1 MHHILKYSHP
11 AGEFKNGLP
20 VGNGRLAAM
29 ICGDGT
35 HVRLALNHEWL
46 WRGVNRERD
55 CIDVSDKLGE
65 VRERLFA
72 GDFREGTRMANEYF
86 AGKGGISGE
95 KNRVD
100 PYQPAGDLTVTV
112 PGGAYSR
119 TLDLDTGEAVVRAG
133 ATEVRAFA
141 SFADGFIV
149 VRIAGPGEFGLSRA
163 ADPACE
169 LEAER
174 LRLRGQFR
182 GGVAFEVAA
191 REYRSDG
198 ADGGE
203 GEVTVLVDI
212 ATDANHGAL
221 LPFPDTAD
229 YDALFARHLP
239 AFAAARGP
247 AELEIGTDEFE
258 QGTDPVLNTGTDP
271 CSKNEDTDVR
281 LAAFKNGEDPL
292 LPALY
297 FEYGRYLMVSGS
309 SGELPLNL
317 QGKWNEELNPPW
329 ECDYH
334 LDVNLQMAYWAA
346 ATLRLRR
353 QEDTLFDLCDRYRP
367 HGREMARK
375 LYGCGGVYFTLQT
388 DVWGRMTP
396 ESKGWAVWTG
406 AAPWLAAHFTRRW
419 RYTRSKEFLIAR
431 AYPFLKEVAAF
442 YADYL
447 VERNGVYH
455 ILPSQSPENR
465 FAGTGEGYPVSICV
479 DAAMDVE
486 LATETF
492 RACIEMA
499 EALGVDRV
507 LRGQWQHFLDHLP
520 PLSTDSAGR
529 LNEFDRERPEVE
541 PGHRHLSHLYG
552 LYPGELFPEG
562 HPLRTACERSLD
574 SRLSH
579 GGGHTGWSRSWV
591 ACLMARLRRSADCW
605 THLTALICDFATES
619 LLDLHPP
626 RIFQIDGNMGGC
638 AAVCEMLLSCEG
650 NSVRL
655 LGALPAAWPSG
666 EFRHF
671 AAPGTLDVS
680 CRWSGGGNKVY
691 VDLRTELAGSWLV
704 CVGDNTV
711 PVSLPA
717 GGACTLTF

>member
-1 MHHILKYSHP
+1 MRHILKYSHP

-20 VGNGRLAAM
+20 IGNGRLAAM
-29 ICGDGT
+29 VCGDGT

-46 WRGVNRERD
+46 WRGVNRARD
-55 CIDVSDKLGE
+55 CEDVSEKLGE

-72 GDFREGTRMANEYF
+72 DDFREGTRLANEFF

-95 KNRVD
+95 RNRVD

-112 PGGAYSR
+112 PGGAYAR
-119 TLDLDTGEAVVRAG
+119 TLDLETGEAVVRAG

-149 VRIAGPGEFGLSRA
+149 IKITGPGEVGLSRVS
-163 ADPACE
+163 DPMCE
-169 LEAER
+169 LTAER
-174 LRLRGQFR
+174 LRLSGRFR
-182 GGVAFEVAA
+182 GGVAFEVDA
-191 REYRSDG
+191 REYRDAEADRGGDG
-198 ADGGE
+198 RE
-203 GEVTVLVDI
+203 GTVTVLADI
-212 ATDANHGAL
+212 ATDANRGKL
-221 LPFPDTAD
+221 LDFPDKAD
-229 YDALFARHLP
+229 YDELFRRHLP
-239 AFAAARGP
+239 AFAGARGN
-247 AELEIGTDEFE
+247 AELLIR
-258 QGTDPVLNTGTDP
+258 GTDPVFKDP
-271 CSKNEDTDVR
+271 EAGEAFEAPDTDVR
-281 LAAFKNGEDPL
+281 LERFRAGKDPEL
-292 LPALY
+292 AALY

-317 QGKWNEELNPPW
+317 QGKWNEDLDPPW

-334 LDVNLQMAYWAA
+334 LDVNLQMAYWPADA
-346 ATLRLRR
+346 LGLTR
-353 QEDTLFDLCDRYRP
+353 QQDTLFNLCDRYRP

-375 LYGCGGVYFTLQT
+375 LYGCGGVFFTLQT

-396 ESKGWAVWTG
+396 ESKGWAVWIG
-406 AAPWLAAHFTRRW
+406 AAPWLASHFTRRW
-419 RYTRSKEFLIAR
+419 HYTRSREFLETR

-447 VERNGVYH
+447 VERDGAYH
-455 ILPSQSPENR
+455 IAPSQSPENR
-465 FAGTGEGYPVSICV
+465 FAEAGGEYPVAICV

-486 LATETF
+486 LAADTF

-499 EALGVDRV
+499 EALGVDPE
-507 LRGQWQHFLDHLP
+507 LRGQWRKFLAGLP
-520 PLSTDSAGR
+520 PLTTDSAGR
-529 LNEFDRERPEVE
+529 LNEFGREFTETE

-552 LYPGELFPEG
+552 LYPGEMFPEG
-562 HPLRTACERSLD
+562 DPLRAACERSLD

-591 ACLMARLRRSADCW
+591 ACLMARLGRAADCW
-605 THLTALICDFATES
+605 QHLTALICDFATES

-650 NSVRL
+650 DRVRL

-671 AAPGTLDVS
+671 KAPGTLDVS
-680 CRWSGGGNKVY
+680 CRWSGGNAECV
-691 VDLRTELAGSWLV
+691 VLHAEQAGEWQL
-704 CVGDNTV
+704 CVGDNIY
-711 PVSLPA
+711 SIALGA
-717 GGACTLTF
+717 GETRTINF